1 MIYTIVIALII
12 LLIILAIVV
21 GAVQQHKQRLELER
35 RKKMARLRSSLEQI
49 EDLIHM
55 SSFFPIGKSMLAVL
69 NSRAYEVL
77 KNMNSV
83 SPSKDY
89 QARIQDY
96 EERIQSVDRN
106 DTSLI
111 SEDFEIPQN
120 NKQIIAMIN
129 GLKRLRATLR
139 SEHSR
144 GRVDSNVFSVEDQR
158 LTKLQLKISIETLI
172 RRGRHAYESQMLGSA
187 RQYYEKALRTIEDQN
202 FSDDYTTSRQQSIKQ
217 ALEQIA
223 QELKDAHA
231 RDKERH
237 KKEDDLEE
245 LFQPKKKW

>member
-1 MIYTIVIALII
+1 MAII
-12 LLIILAIVV
+12 V
-21 GAVQQHKQRLELER
+21 GAVQQNRQRLELER
-35 RKKMARLRSSLEQI
+35 RKKMARFRSSLEQI

-55 SSFFPIGKSMLAVL
+55 SSFFPIGKSMLVVL
-69 NSRAYEVL
+69 NSRALEIL
-77 KNMNSV
+77 KGMNAA

-89 QARIQDY
+89 KARIQDY

-111 SEDFEIPQN
+111 SEDFEIPEN

-129 GLKRLRATLR
+129 GLKRLRSTLR
-139 SEHSR
+139 NEHSR

-172 RRGRHAYESQMLGSA
+172 RRGRHAYESHMLGSA
-187 RQYYEKALRTIEDQN
+187 RQYYEKALRTIEDQS
-202 FSDDYTTSRQQSIKQ
+202 FSDDYTTSRQQSIKK

-223 QELKDAHA
+223 QELKDAHT
-231 RDKERH
+231 RDKEKH

-245 LFQPKKKW
+245 LFQPKRKW

>member
-1 MIYTIVIALII
+1 MAII
-12 LLIILAIVV
+12 V
-21 GAVQQHKQRLELER
+21 GAVQQNRQRLELER
-35 RKKMARLRSSLEQI
+35 RKKLARFRSSLEQI

-55 SSFFPIGKSMLAVL
+55 SSFFPIGKSMLVVL
-69 NSRAYEVL
+69 NSRALEIL
-77 KNMNSV
+77 KGMNAA

-89 QARIQDY
+89 KARIQDY

-111 SEDFEIPQN
+111 SEDFEIPEN

-129 GLKRLRATLR
+129 GLKRLRSTLR
-139 SEHSR
+139 NEHSR

-187 RQYYEKALRTIEDQN
+187 RQYYEKALRTIEDQS
-202 FSDDYTTSRQQSIKQ
+202 FSDDYATSRQQSIKK

-223 QELKDAHA
+223 QELKDAHT
-231 RDKERH
+231 RDKEKH

-245 LFQPKKKW
+245 LFQPKRKW

>member
-1 MIYTIVIALII
+1 MAII
-12 LLIILAIVV
+12 V
-21 GAVQQHKQRLELER
+21 GAVQQNRQRLELER
-35 RKKMARLRSSLEQI
+35 RKKLARFRSSLEQI

-55 SSFFPIGKSMLAVL
+55 SSFFPIGKSMLVVL
-69 NSRAYEVL
+69 NSRALEIL
-77 KNMNSV
+77 KGMNAA

-89 QARIQDY
+89 KARIQDY

-111 SEDFEIPQN
+111 SEDFEIPEN

-129 GLKRLRATLR
+129 GLKRLRSTLR
-139 SEHSR
+139 NEHSR

-172 RRGRHAYESQMLGSA
+172 RRGRHAYESHMLGSA
-187 RQYYEKALRTIEDQN
+187 RQYYEKALRTIEDQS
-202 FSDDYTTSRQQSIKQ
+202 FSDDYTTSRQQSIKK

-223 QELKDAHA
+223 QELKDAHT
-231 RDKERH
+231 RDKEKH

-245 LFQPKKKW
+245 LFQPKRKW

>member
-1 MIYTIVIALII
+1 MAII
-12 LLIILAIVV
+12 V
-21 GAVQQHKQRLELER
+21 GAVQQNRQRLELER
-35 RKKMARLRSSLEQI
+35 RKKLARFRSSLEQI

-55 SSFFPIGKSMLAVL
+55 SSFFPIGKSMLVVL
-69 NSRAYEVL
+69 NSRALEIL
-77 KNMNSV
+77 KGMNAA

-89 QARIQDY
+89 KARIQDY

-111 SEDFEIPQN
+111 SEDFEIPEN

-129 GLKRLRATLR
+129 GLKRLRSTLR
-139 SEHSR
+139 NEHSR

-187 RQYYEKALRTIEDQN
+187 RQYYEKALRTIEDQS
-202 FSDDYTTSRQQSIKQ
+202 FSDDYTTSRQQSIKK

-223 QELKDAHA
+223 QELKDAHT
-231 RDKERH
+231 RDKEKH

-245 LFQPKKKW
+245 LFQPKRKW

>member
-1 MIYTIVIALII
+1 MAII
-12 LLIILAIVV
+12 V
-21 GAVQQHKQRLELER
+21 GAVQQNRQRLELER
-35 RKKMARLRSSLEQI
+35 RKKLARFRSSLEQI

-55 SSFFPIGKSMLAVL
+55 SSFFPIGKSMLVVL
-69 NSRAYEVL
+69 NSRALEIL
-77 KNMNSV
+77 KGMNAA

-89 QARIQDY
+89 KSRIQDY

-111 SEDFEIPQN
+111 SEDFEIPEN

-129 GLKRLRATLR
+129 GLKRLRSTLR
-139 SEHSR
+139 NEHSR

-187 RQYYEKALRTIEDQN
+187 RQYYEKALRTIEDQS
-202 FSDDYTTSRQQSIKQ
+202 FSDDYTTSRQQSIKK

-231 RDKERH
+231 RDKAKD

-245 LFQPKKKW
+245 LFQPKRKW

>member
-12 LLIILAIVV
+12 LLIILAIIV
-21 GAVQQHKQRLELER
+21 GSVQQHKQRQELER
-35 RKKMARLRSSLEQI
+35 RKKLARYRSALEQI

-69 NSRAYEVL
+69 NMRAYEVL
-77 KNMNSV
+77 QNMYAV
-83 SPSKDY
+83 SPTKDF
-89 QARIQDY
+89 QARIEDY
-96 EERIQSVDRN
+96 KERMEGIDPK

-111 SEDFEIPQN
+111 SEEFEIPQN

-129 GLKRLRATLR
+129 ALKRLKATLR
-139 SEHSR
+139 SEHAR

-158 LTKLQLKISIETLI
+158 LSKLQLKISIETLI
-172 RRGRHAYESQMLGSA
+172 RRGRHAYESHMLGSA
-187 RQYYEKALRTIEDQN
+187 RQYYEKALRTIEEQS
-202 FSDDYTTSRQQSIKQ
+202 FSDDYTTSRQESIKK

-223 QELKDAHA
+223 QELTDAHA
-231 RDKERH
+231 RDQAKN

>member
-12 LLIILAIVV
+12 LLIIMAIIV
-21 GAVQQHKQRLELER
+21 GAVQQNRQRLELER
-35 RKKMARLRSSLEQI
+35 RKKLARFRSSLEQI

-55 SSFFPIGKSMLAVL
+55 SSFFPIGKSMLVVL
-69 NSRAYEVL
+69 NSRALEIL
-77 KNMNSV
+77 KGMNAA

-89 QARIQDY
+89 KARIQDY

-111 SEDFEIPQN
+111 SEDFEIPEN

-129 GLKRLRATLR
+129 GLKRLRSTLR
-139 SEHSR
+139 NEHSR

-172 RRGRHAYESQMLGSA
+172 RRGRHAYESHMLGSA
-187 RQYYEKALRTIEDQN
+187 RQYYEKALRTIEDQS
-202 FSDDYTTSRQQSIKQ
+202 FSDDYATSRQQSIKK

-223 QELKDAHA
+223 QELKDAHT
-231 RDKERH
+231 RDKEKH

-245 LFQPKKKW
+245 LFQPKRKW

>member
-12 LLIILAIVV
+12 LLIIMAIIV
-21 GAVQQHKQRLELER
+21 GAVQQNRQRLELER
-35 RKKMARLRSSLEQI
+35 RKKMARFRSSLEQI

-55 SSFFPIGKSMLAVL
+55 ASFFPIGKSMLVVL
-69 NSRAYEVL
+69 NSRALEIL
-77 KNMNSV
+77 KSMNAV

-89 QARIQDY
+89 KARIQSY

-111 SEDFEIPQN
+111 SEDFEIPEN

-129 GLKRLRATLR
+129 GLKRLRSTLR
-139 SEHSR
+139 NEHSR

-158 LTKLQLKISIETLI
+158 LTKLQLKINIETLI

-187 RQYYEKALRTIEDQN
+187 RQYYEKALRTIEEQS
-202 FSDDYTTSRQQSIKQ
+202 FSDDYTKSRQQSIKK
-217 ALEQIA
+217 ALEKIA
-223 QELKDAHA
+223 QELKDAHT
-231 RDKERH
+231 RDKEKH

-245 LFQPKKKW
+245 LFQPKRKW

>member
-12 LLIILAIVV
+12 LLVILAIIV

-35 RKKMARLRSSLEQI
+35 RKKMARFRHALEQI
-49 EDLIHM
+49 EDLLHM
-55 SSFFPIGKSMLAVL
+55 SSFFPIGKSMLTVL
-69 NSRAYEVL
+69 NIRALEIL

-96 EERIQSVDRN
+96 EERIQSVDKN
-106 DTSLI
+106 DTTLI
-111 SEDFEIPQN
+111 SEDFEIPHN

-129 GLKRLRATLR
+129 GLKRLRSALR
-139 SEHSR
+139 NEHSR
-144 GRVDSNVFSVEDQR
+144 GRVDSNVFSIEDQR

-172 RRGRHAYESQMLGSA
+172 RRGRHAYDSHMLGSS
-187 RQYYEKALRTIEDQN
+187 RQYYEKALRTIEEQS
-202 FSDDYTTSRQQSIKQ
+202 FSDDYTKSREQSIKE
-217 ALEQIA
+217 ALKQIA

-231 RDKERH
+231 RDKEKH
-237 KKEDDLEE
+237 QKEDDLEE